1 MFSFI
6 IIYSLFWAIANIFFQ
21 PCNNV
26 FGVIVNVLIFC
37 LDCSDNRK
45 CVWSKHSLV
54 KFQYKVC
61 THKWNG
67 SVGSG
72 IICFI
77 SVIWFTEI
85 WWCHVTFVIVSTS
98 NGVWFVLYQ
107 DINWTNSLL
116 LLVASLRNFITY
128 FCHLNM
134 WSPTPV
140 IPLLSWRY
148 RPVMLPFV
156 VNARISSLLNS
167 SYIQTS
173 QNIVC
178 PQTQSKLEKNAG
190 NSSGTK

>member
-1 MFSFI
+1 MVSFALSVWFNWDLVMPCSLGHR
-6 IIYSLFWAIANIFFQ
+6 IYKQWR
-21 PCNNV
+21 
-26 FGVIVNVLIFC
+26 VI
-37 LDCSDNRK
+37 CSVPR
-45 CVWSKHSLV
+45 
-54 KFQYKVC
+54 YKLNQFYFVVSC
-61 THKWNG
+61 
-67 SVGSG
+67 
-72 IICFI
+72 I
-77 SVIWFTEI
+77 SEKYIPL
-85 WWCHVTFVIVSTS
+85 VIVSTS

-107 DINWTNSLL
+107 DINWTNSIL
-116 LLVASLRNFITY
+116 LLVASLRNFIMY

-156 VNARISSLLNS
+156 VNARISFLLNS

-178 PQTQSKLEKNAG
+178 PLTQSKLEKNAG